1 MDDKLYKNGYGEY
14 LVPAPREPDISENS
28 IGIQT
33 WSKTQ
38 IYPIPNVFSDEAV
51 NRTINIL
58 ENGHCYLADTDNDNG
73 KPITFWDKNIV
84 FPILNSYGEEALK
97 AIDNFGLALTKCRKV
112 LSELKN
118 LANEQSVNTHDRM
131 CKLEKIEKI
140 IKEFDIQ

>member
-1 MDDKLYKNGYGEY
+1 MKKKNPKDLIKGFTMDDKLYKNGYGEY

-28 IGIQT
+28 ISIQT

-38 IYPIPNVFSDEAV
+38 IYPIPNVLSDEAV
-51 NRTINIL
+51 NI
-58 ENGHCYLADTDNDNG
+58 
-73 KPITFWDKNIV
+73 
-84 FPILNSYGEEALK
+84 YGEEALK
-97 AIDNFGLALTKCRKV
+97 AIDNFGLALTNCRKV